1 MRNSRQDKD
10 KRLIEDFLPIQAISE
25 EASREKS
32 VRKGHIATLHLWWA
46 RRPLVACR
54 AAVYGALVPAS
65 QFVPENGPDNKM
77 QSLGRANAAK
87 FVERLCKY
95 PGEQRLFQEARKH
108 VLHAYA
114 SRGAENDRPKVL
126 DLFAGGGAIPLEML
140 RIGANTFAVELNPV
154 AYLISLCTVV
164 YPQQYG
170 KVETHARGSARDKTW
185 AGLVDEVRSWGGW
198 VLAKARAEIG
208 DLYPLASDPSFKRKR
223 DKAAPD
229 LFESGAEAAIPES
242 RLLPVAYLWTRT
254 VKCKKPDCRG
264 EVPLARQT
272 WLCRKENKYGGRY
285 IAVKPIWSRSEK
297 RVRYSVIQAPSEAK
311 LGFDPSEGSRGG
323 STVCPGCHSPIDD
336 DYVKAEGC
344 AKRFG
349 HQLMTVVCDPPRGT
363 GKIYLDPSSDW
374 EEQFSSPALL
384 KRAESLAKKLGIS
397 VPDEPLEANPR
408 SFDVQHFGFTH
419 WRDVF
424 TPRQLVAMVAF
435 AGTVKAAHAEMLE
448 QGYEAD
454 RAKAIATCLSMVL
467 GRLAD
472 YCTSFCTWQPEF
484 VAHMFDSP
492 GLPMIMDFTEA
503 NPLADSSGGWP
514 SAVTYVCAA
523 LENFVTI
530 PESATIVRGSA
541 LSTPWE
547 NETFDAIVTDP
558 PYYDSRSYSNLSDHF
573 YVWHKRSV
581 GDLYSE
587 HFASQLTPKK
597 TEAIAAPYRHEGN
610 RGKADAAYEGM
621 MQKAFEEARRLLKPG
636 APMVCIYAHKTTA
649 GWATLINAMRIA
661 GFSVVEAWPVEM
673 ERKVRQNALE
683 TAALASSIFLVARR
697 RVGTQTGSYETD
709 VRPELETIVRERIQ
723 TLWSPSPDV
732 PGIQGGDLVIACVG
746 AGLRAFTRFSS
757 VEFANGEEVPAKR
770 FLAEVETVVL
780 ESILARLS
788 KEVAANGGRHDLAGI
803 DPATRFY
810 ILWRYTYRWTELDA
824 GEAIIFANG
833 THVELQGPG
842 SLTYGSRALVEKKKS
857 KYRLRDFADRG
868 EDEKLGLP
876 DDSGAAPLIDALHRA
891 LWLMENRPRELP
903 EFLSESGVN
912 REQMRLVAQALAGP
926 ALRGGNVADVSPTG
940 ELAALAKMTAN
951 WRSVVEDTAIAAD
964 EKEER
969 RTGQKSLFGKEKK

>member
-1 MRNSRQDKD
+1 MTDD

-25 EASREKS
+25 EAVREKS
-32 VRKGHIATLHLWWA
+32 VRQGHISTLHLWWA
-46 RRPLVACR
+46 RRPLVASR
-54 AAVYGALVPAS
+54 AAVYATLVPAS
-65 QFVPENGPDNKM
+65 QFVPENGPDNKK

-95 PGEQRLFQEARKH
+95 PGNPRAFSEARKH
-108 VLHAYA
+108 VLDAWTH
-114 SRGAENDRPKVL
+114 RGAENGRPKVL
-126 DLFAGGGAIPLEML
+126 DLFAGGGAIPLEMSRL
-140 RIGANTFAVELNPV
+140 GADTFAVELNPV
-154 AYLISLCTVV
+154 AYLINLCTAV
-164 YPQQYG
+164 YPQKYG
-170 KVETHARGSARDKTW
+170 KPERGERGAARDKTW
-185 AGLVDEVRSWGGW
+185 PGLVDEVRFWGAW
-198 VLAKARAEIG
+198 VLDKVRAEIG
-208 DLYPLASDPSFKRKR
+208 DLYPLAKDPEFKGKR
-223 DKAAPD
+223 SKGNPD
-229 LFESGAEAAIPES
+229 LFGTGVEAAVPEGH
-242 RLLPVAYLWTRT
+242 LLPVAYLWTRT
-254 VKCKKPDCRG
+254 VKCRKPDCRG

-272 WLCRKENKYGGRY
+272 WLCRKENKSGGRY
-285 IAVKPIWSRSEK
+285 IAVKPTWSRSQK
-297 RVRYSVIQAPSEAK
+297 RIRYSVMQAPSEAK

-323 STVCPGCHSPIDD
+323 STVCPGCHSPVGDE
-336 DYVKAEGC
+336 YVKAEGC

-349 HQLMTVVCDPPRGT
+349 YQLMAVVCDPPTGT
-363 GKIYLDPSSDW
+363 GRRYVDPIPDW
-374 EEQFSSPALL
+374 EEHFSAPSLL
-384 KRAESLAKKLGIS
+384 KRAEALAKKLDIS

-424 TPRQLVAMVAF
+424 TARQLVAMVAF
-435 AGTVKAAHAEMLE
+435 TGHVRGAHTEMLA
-448 QGYEAD
+448 QGYDPE
-454 RAKAIATCLSMVL
+454 RAKAVATCLSMIL

-523 LENFVTI
+523 LENFTAV
-530 PESATIVRGSA
+530 PEPATIIRGSA
-541 LSTPWE
+541 LAAPWE

-581 GDLYSE
+581 GHLYAE

-610 RGKADAAYEGM
+610 RAKADAAYEGM

-636 APMVCIYAHKTTA
+636 APMVCVYAHKTTA

-673 ERKVRQNALE
+673 ERRVRQNALE

-697 RVGTQTGSYETD
+697 REGTQTGSYEND
-709 VRPELETIVRERIQ
+709 VRPELETVVRERVQ
-723 TLWSPSPDV
+723 ALWSPSPDV

-746 AGLRAFTRFSS
+746 AGLRAFTRFAR
-757 VEFANGEEVPAKR
+757 VEYANGEEVPAEK

-788 KEVAANGGRHDLAGI
+788 KEVGANGGKYGLAGI

-824 GEAIIFANG
+824 GEAIVFANG
-833 THVELQGPG
+833 THVELDGPG
-842 SLTYGSRALVEKKKS
+842 SLTYGGRALVEKKKA
-857 KYRLRDFADRG
+857 KYRLRDYADRG

-876 DDSGAAPLIDALHRA
+876 DDGGAAPLVDALHRT
-891 LWLMENRPRELP
+891 LWLMENRPRLLP
-903 EFLSESGVN
+903 EFLRESGVN

-926 ALRGGNVADVSPTG
+926 ALKGGDVADVSPTG
-940 ELAALAKMTAN
+940 ELAALAKITAN
-951 WRSVVEDTAIAAD
+951 WRSVVEDAALTAD

-969 RTGQKSLFGKEKK
+969 KTGQKALFGKEKK